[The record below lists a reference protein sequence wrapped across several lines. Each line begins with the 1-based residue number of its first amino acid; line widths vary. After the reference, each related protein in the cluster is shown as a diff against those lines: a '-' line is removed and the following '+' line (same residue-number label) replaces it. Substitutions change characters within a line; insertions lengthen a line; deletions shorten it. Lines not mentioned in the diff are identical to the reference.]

1 MLVENGGMWR
11 CRGRPSWAR
20 FLDSRLAL
28 AFEIKRVFLQDSRII
43 LLRIEELEKE
53 LKETSGPLVTPSGDR
68 RCEIYQLSS
77 LDVLGWVSRVLGQTI
92 HESVLEYCFIL

>member
-1 MLVENGGMWR
+1 MGVCGGAEEGH
-11 CRGRPSWAR
+11 RGRGFWIQGWPWHS
-20 FLDSRLAL
+20 
-28 AFEIKRVFLQDSRII
+28 EIKRPRVFLQDSRII

-92 HESVLEYCFIL
+92 HESLEWC